1 MKMLDSQNDFETM
14 WLADPNSAPVDGMRK
29 SDKTFL
35 IYFTANWCG
44 YCKRIDLKEVDKV
57 AAAKGLTLWKCE
69 HTVND
74 YTAGFCGV
82 RGFPTFMAF
91 RPKKVV
97 DQLQSSNTEEIC
109 RWIES
114 L

>member
-1 MKMLDSQNDFETM
+1 MKMLDKQDDFETM
-14 WLADPNSAPVDGMRK
+14 WNASPSAVAVDGTRK

-35 IYFTANWCG
+35 IYFTATWCG
-44 YCKRIDLKEVDKV
+44 YCKRIDLKEVDK
-57 AAAKGLTLWKCE
+57 AATAKGLTLWKCE

-82 RGFPTFMAF
+82 RGFPTFMVF
-91 RPKKVV
+91 RPKKVI

>member
-1 MKMLDSQNDFETM
+1 MKMLDTQNDFETM
-14 WLADPNSAPVDGMRK
+14 WLADPKGAALDGMRK

-35 IYFTANWCG
+35 IYFTAKWCG
-44 YCKRIDLKEVDKV
+44 YCRNIDLLKVD
-57 AAAKGLTLWKCE
+57 AAATAKGLTLWKCE

-74 YTAGFCGV
+74 YTSGFCGV

-97 DQLQSSNTEEIC
+97 DQFQGSNTEEIC

>member
-14 WLADPNSAPVDGMRK
+14 WLANAAVDGMRK

-35 IYFTANWCG
+35 VYFTATWCG
-44 YCKRIDLKEVDKV
+44 YCKRIDLEEVDKI

-69 HTVND
+69 HTTND
-74 YTAGFCGV
+74 YTSGFCGV
-82 RGFPTFMAF
+82 RSFPTFMAF

-97 DQLQSSNTEEIC
+97 DQLQSSSTEDIC

>member
-1 MKMLDSQNDFETM
+1 MKMLDKQDDFETL
-14 WLADPNSAPVDGMRK
+14 WQATTVVDGMRK
-29 SDKTFL
+29 SDKMFL
-35 IYFTANWCG
+35 IYFTAKWCG
-44 YCKRIDLKEVDKV
+44 HCRNINLTEVDKV

-91 RPKKVV
+91 KPKKVF
-97 DQLQSSNTEEIC
+97 DQLQSSNTEDIC

-114 L
+114 LE